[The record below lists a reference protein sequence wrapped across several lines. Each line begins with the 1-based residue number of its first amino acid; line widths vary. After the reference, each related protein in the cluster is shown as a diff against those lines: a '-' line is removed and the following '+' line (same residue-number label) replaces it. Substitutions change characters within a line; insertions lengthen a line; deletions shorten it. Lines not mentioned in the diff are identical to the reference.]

1 MEVKAKNVS
10 RGDEINIV
18 SDNEKIIAD
27 IILNE
32 LCSLDEVTDAVANY
46 SSEYDFFFKDPDKM
60 SKYIVT
66 SASYQTNKV
75 IHVVNINTLYD
86 GIHTFYY

>member
-10 RGDEINIV
+10 RGDEISIV
-18 SDNEKIIAD
+18 SDNVEIIAD

-32 LCSLDEVTDAVANY
+32 LCYLNEVTDAVANY
-46 SSEYDFFFKDPDKM
+46 ISEYDFFFKDPDKM
-60 SKYIVT
+60 SKYIVL

-75 IHVVNINTLYD
+75 IHVVNINTRYD

>member
-10 RGDEINIV
+10 RGDEISIV
-18 SDNEKIIAD
+18 SNNGKIIAD

-32 LCSLDEVTDAVANY
+32 LCSLSEVTDAAATY
-46 SSEYDFFFKDPDKM
+46 ESEYDFFFKDPDKM

>member
-10 RGDEINIV
+10 RGDEISIV
-18 SDNEKIIAD
+18 SDNEELIAD

-32 LCSLDEVTDAVANY
+32 LCSLDEVTDAVATY
-46 SSEYDFFFKDPDKM
+46 ITEYDFDIKDPDEM
-60 SKYIVT
+60 SKYIVL

-75 IHVVNINTLYD
+75 IHVVNINTRHD

>member
-10 RGDEINIV
+10 GGDDISIV
-18 SDNEKIIAD
+18 SNNKELIAD
-27 IILNE
+27 IILRE
-32 LCSLDEVTDAVANY
+32 LCYLTEVTDAVANY
-46 SSEYDFFFKDPDKM
+46 ISEYDFDIKDPNKM

-75 IHVVNINTLYD
+75 IHVVNIKTRHD